1 MGKIFIS
8 YRRSDSADATGR
20 IYDRLIRHFSRSQIF
35 KDVDNIPA
43 ATNYKA
49 VIMDSMRASNILLL
63 IIGRDWVSSK
73 DEKGNTRLLLP
84 EDPIRFEIEHAIS
97 QGLTIFPVLV
107 ENAKM
112 PDKDDLPESIQSI
125 SFQNAVPVRP
135 DPDFDN
141 DIKKLVEALEEIQ
154 SGKSVLKLH
163 RFRKYPKYIVGA
175 AVVLAASFF
184 IFKNYV
190 TPSGQS
196 EKHLL
201 EGVVL
206 INQRPADSILV
217 SILEIQNELITD
229 KFGSYRDTVSAGKVK
244 SSYTLSFDSRKIRL
258 RDTMVV
264 LEGDARFRQQRFYL
278 NVSNPPPAVFNEPEP
293 DPVDST
299 STTAVGTGADIS
311 ANPIV
316 DPPAQSTGTPANPAG
331 VEPGSA
337 RGDPPKPAT
346 NPTGQEGGSGSGKDI
361 RRDIGVRPGISDPVV
376 KRRSSAGAIS
386 EIPVSG
392 ERGADRRLSEVNR
405 PAATTGGVENRVAPL
420 SANTSSAMVRIN
432 NDSLVLVNSARKL
445 YQQKNYREAAVKFEQ
460 ALVLNRNNADAFYYL
475 GMCNYNE
482 KAFDKALKNFTDAI
496 HVSSVNTTDNQRSK
510 VYLLRGHTYFNLG
523 RYAEACQDYRMALSL
538 GLEEA
543 RPFVANCK

>member
-43 ATNYKA
+43 ATNYKS

-112 PDKDDLPESIQSI
+112 PEKDDLPESIQSI

-141 DIKKLVEALEEIQ
+141 DIKKLVEALDEIQ
-154 SGKSVLKLH
+154 SSKSVLKLH
-163 RFRKYPKYIVGA
+163 RFKKYLKYIVGA
-175 AVVLAASFF
+175 AVILAASFF
-184 IFKNYV
+184 IFKKIGY
-190 TPSGQS
+190 PPLPP
-196 EKHLL
+196 EKQLL

-217 SILEIQNELITD
+217 RILEIQNELITD
-229 KFGSYRDTVSAGKVK
+229 KFGSYRDTISAGKVK

-258 RDTMVV
+258 RDTTVV

-278 NVSNPPPAVFNEPEP
+278 NVSNPPPAVFNETDPV
-293 DPVDST
+293 PVDST
-299 STTAVGTGADIS
+299 STVSANTGADIPAS
-311 ANPIV
+311 TSV
-316 DPPAQSTGTPANPAG
+316 DPPAPSTGTPASPDG
-331 VEPGSA
+331 VEPGPG
-337 RGDPPKPAT
+337 RGDPPKTAT
-346 NPTGQEGGSGSGKDI
+346 DPPPNSSGAASGTGVKGGIK
-361 RRDIGVRPGISDPVV
+361 VRPGINDRVA
-376 KRRSSAGAIS
+376 KRNSPAIAIS
-386 EIPVSG
+386 EVPVSG
-392 ERGADRRLSEVNR
+392 ERLADRRLSEVNR
-405 PAATTGGVENRVAPL
+405 PAAAAGGADKNVVLAP
-420 SANTSSAMVRIN
+420 STARSAMVKIN

-445 YQQKNYREAAVKFEQ
+445 YQEKNYKEAAVKFEQ
-460 ALVLNRNNADAFYYL
+460 ALVLNRSNADAYYYL
-475 GMCNYNE
+475 GMCNYNN

-496 HVSSVNTTDNQRSK
+496 HVSSVNTPDNQRSM
-510 VYLLRGHTYFNLG
+510 VYLLRGHTNFNLG
-523 RYAEACQDYRMALSL
+523 RYAEACQDYRVSLSL
-538 GLEEA
+538 GSDEA
-543 RPFVANCK
+543 RPFVSNCK